1 MTLIGF
7 ELLLVGDI
15 GNFVLIV
22 SSVDAYTPRE
32 FARAHEFRIELHFH
46 TAVAHAAQVGI
57 IAGEAIRTREAVG
70 REHVVC
76 AAVEHFHLTAQ
87 ATFEEREFN
96 THVEVTALF
105 PRNVL
110 ITQTARRKCQTTIAI
125 FESIDVSVAIAT
137 DAVITL
143 FAIRCLQFEFVYPRY
158 IEETFLRDEP
168 STREAPEVAPAMVGM
183 EARRS
188 IATERSRS
196 EIAIEEVIVGTCK
209 PPFSV
214 VHART

>member
-1 MTLIGF
+1 MVALVGF

-46 TAVAHAAQVGI
+46 TTVAHAAQVGI
-57 IAGEAIRTREAVG
+57 IAGETIRTREAVG

-76 AAVEHFHLTAQ
+76 AAVEDFHLTAQ

-96 THVEVTALF
+96 THVEVSTLF

-110 ITQTARRKCQTTIAI
+110 ITQATRHKCQTTIAVL
-125 FESIDVSVAIAT
+125 EAISSGVVIVT

-143 FAIRCLQFEFVYPRY
+143 FTIRRLQFEFVHPRY

-188 IATERSRS
+188 IAAE
-196 EIAIEEVIVGTCK
+196 
-209 PPFSV
+209 
-214 VHART
+214 